1 MGVRERSLEDQMT
14 TTDARYEI
22 LSPEA
27 LIDSLEAIRQ
37 NHYKKFPYR
46 IKTIQSK
53 DELPDLAA
61 ARLRAHSG
69 GDINHRFEGE
79 RYLNCTDKT
88 MRRKQLRKLVDEGGE
103 VVVGG
108 SKVSHPLLARWES
121 QSFGLSAEE
130 IDAAERSDADP
141 GVLIW
146 RGWHV
151 SRDRYYPFPVS
162 IGSGLVGEGENRLF
176 ADQQMKAIDED
187 AESFRK
193 WGMPHIEEALM
204 NRKEHAGIDVE
215 HAEFNERVIKEY
227 CTTPKLQEQIRQVFI
242 LRLQQR
248 ARIK

>member
-1 MGVRERSLEDQMT
+1 MT
-14 TTDARYEI
+14 ATQATHEV
-22 LSPEA
+22 LSPDA
-27 LIDSLEAIRQ
+27 LIESLEAIRQ
-37 NHYKKFPYR
+37 EHYKKYPYR

-53 DELPDLAA
+53 DELPGLAA
-61 ARLRAHSG
+61 SKLRSHSG

-79 RYLNCTDKT
+79 RYINCTDKA

-108 SKVSHPLLARWES
+108 TKVSHPLLAKWES
-121 QSFGLSAEE
+121 QSFGLTPEE
-130 IDAAERSDADP
+130 IEDAERSDADP
-141 GVLIW
+141 AVLIW

-151 SRDRYYPFPVS
+151 SRDRFYPFPVS

-176 ADQQMKAIDED
+176 AEQQMLAIEND
-187 AESFRK
+187 AETFRN
-193 WGMPHIEEALM
+193 WGMPHIEEALL

-227 CTTPKLQEQIRQVFI
+227 CTTPRLQEQIRQVFI